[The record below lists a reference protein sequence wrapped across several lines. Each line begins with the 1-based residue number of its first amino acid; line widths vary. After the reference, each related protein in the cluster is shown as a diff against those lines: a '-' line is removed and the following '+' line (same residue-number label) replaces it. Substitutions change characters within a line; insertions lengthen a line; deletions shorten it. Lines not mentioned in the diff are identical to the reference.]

1 MKKVEIL
8 KKMRVFD
15 GFFKLDEAVLCY
27 ERFDGAMSPAVRRL
41 AFERGDSA
49 AAILYDPERDRV
61 ILIDQF
67 KYPTYGNG
75 DGWLVEVVAGAI
87 DPGEVPD
94 AAVAREIAEE
104 TGYVPTKLAP
114 ISTFYVSPGGSSERI
129 FLYYA
134 EVNSESRASAGGGVA
149 SEHEDIET
157 REFAP
162 AELFDMLDKGE
173 IADAKTIIA
182 IQWLRRVME
191 DA

>member
-8 KKMRVFD
+8 KKTRVFD
-15 GFFKLDEAVLCY
+15 GFFKLDEAELRY
-27 ERFDGAMSPAVRRL
+27 ERFDGTMSPLVRRL
-41 AFERGDSA
+41 SFERGDSA
-49 AAILYDPERDRV
+49 AAILYDPELERV

-67 KYPTYGNG
+67 KYPTYENG

-87 DPGEVPD
+87 DPGETPG
-94 AAVAREIAEE
+94 AAIRREILEE
-104 TGYVPTKLAP
+104 TGYVPAKLVP

-134 EVNSESRASAGGGVA
+134 EVDGGSRASVGGGVA

-162 AELFDMLDKGE
+162 AELFEMLDKGD
-173 IADAKTIIA
+173 IADAKTIVA
-182 IQWLRRVME
+182 IQWLRRAME